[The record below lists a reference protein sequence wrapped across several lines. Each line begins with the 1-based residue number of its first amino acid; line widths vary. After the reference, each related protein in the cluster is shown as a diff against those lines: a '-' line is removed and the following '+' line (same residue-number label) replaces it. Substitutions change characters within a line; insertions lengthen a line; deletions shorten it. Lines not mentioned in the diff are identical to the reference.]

1 MALRIG
7 VYALAKNVAG
17 FVDRW
22 EESCREAD
30 VRVVT
35 DTGSEDDTVG
45 RLERLGVSVVRS
57 SIVPWRWDDA
67 HTQSLNNLPADVDV
81 CIRLDMDE
89 TLVPGWRPIVEAYF
103 AAGDEAP
110 HKLTHRYQ
118 WGPGVQF
125 SLDRVHVR
133 DGYRWTGA
141 THEGL
146 VRWRGEERR
155 RWCNDLLIVQDRGER
170 ESGRREQDLALLRTA
185 VEEAPSDVRMRW
197 YYARELDYADDHAAA
212 VDAYKHFLALP
223 GGANT
228 ERAHACRRLSIL
240 LPLEAR
246 NWLHRAFVESPQ
258 EPDAACRL
266 CWDCRTKGDDAGAF
280 HWGCYAIQARP
291 EAQQHASEPQAYGPE
306 PWVWTAEASVGI
318 ARYDDAGRI
327 ARDGLRKFPGHQRL
341 EEIAA
346 KFPFNEG
353 PER

>member
-1 MALRIG
+1 
-7 VYALAKNVAG
+7 
-17 FVDRW
+17 
-22 EESCREAD
+22 
-30 VRVVT
+30 
-35 DTGSEDDTVG
+35 
-45 RLERLGVSVVRS
+45 
-57 SIVPWRWDDA
+57 
-67 HTQSLNNLPADVDV
+67 
-81 CIRLDMDE
+81 
-89 TLVPGWRPIVEAYF
+89 
-103 AAGDEAP
+103 
-110 HKLTHRYQ
+110 
-118 WGPGVQF
+118 
-125 SLDRVHVR
+125 
-133 DGYRWTGA
+133 
-141 THEGL
+141 
-146 VRWRGEERR
+146 
-155 RWCNDLLIVQDRGER
+155 
-170 ESGRREQDLALLRTA
+170 LALLRTA

-197 YYARELDYADDHAAA
+197 YYAREIDYADDHAAA

-318 ARYDDAGRI
+318 ARYEDAGRI
-327 ARDGLRKFPGHQRL
+327 ARDGLRRFQGHQRL

-346 KFPFNEG
+346 QFPLNEG